1 MRSLFRRLHQKLNV
15 GEDASDLP
23 VPGRIYA
30 PYVWFWHV
38 VTILIYAAFIVGTIG
53 QQRHTLDW
61 RVGFVV
67 LLLLFQ
73 LGVYLRLYVTNTRWP
88 VPLWQHALYFGGGI
102 AAWVVQVQLFPHF
115 SSLIFMFFGQA
126 LGLLSP
132 LSAIVTVTAITSL
145 VILQNSRWRLQDIET
160 DALVGAGSIWLFA
173 VGFYL
178 VLYYVMR
185 TSSERGRL
193 IAKLEAAHREL
204 ERSRERDVEL
214 AVLRERE
221 RIARDVH
228 DSLGHALVALNVQLE
243 ATQRLYRVD
252 PQSAGEQMEA
262 MKALVRENM
271 ATLRRTI
278 AGLRAPVLGNRP
290 LRQALHEHCL
300 TVSRR
305 TGMTVSCRVDEAAD
319 YLPLTL
325 AETIWA
331 VAQEALTNVEKHAH
345 AGQAE
350 VELTVA
356 EAEVCLRVRDDGIG
370 LPDDACKRP
379 EHYGLRGMRERVEGL
394 GGVLSLHTGHNSAG
408 SGTVVQATLPLVR
421 ADVRS

>member
-1 MRSLFRRLHQKLNV
+1 MLFR
-15 GEDASDLP
+15 S
-23 VPGRIYA
+23 
-30 PYVWFWHV
+30 
-38 VTILIYAAFIVGTIG
+38 
-53 QQRHTLDW
+53 
-61 RVGFVV
+61 
-67 LLLLFQ
+67 
-73 LGVYLRLYVTNTRWP
+73 
-88 VPLWQHALYFGGGI
+88 
-102 AAWVVQVQLFPHF
+102 
-115 SSLIFMFFGQA
+115 
-126 LGLLSP
+126 
-132 LSAIVTVTAITSL
+132 
-145 VILQNSRWRLQDIET
+145 
-160 DALVGAGSIWLFA
+160 
-173 VGFYL
+173 
-178 VLYYVMR
+178 
-185 TSSERGRL
+185 
-193 IAKLEAAHREL
+193 
-204 ERSRERDVEL
+204 
-214 AVLRERE
+214 RE

-350 VELTVA
+350 LELTVA

-379 EHYGLRGMRERVEGL
+379 EHYGLRGMRKRVEGL